1 MNLKNLSIATLFAAL
16 SLGALTAQAQPVAQA
31 HTYMYGDHLDIAKA
45 LSTEV
50 DASPTCGVVNA
61 HLRYLDSQGQQR
73 TLNYE
78 TVAQN
83 CPQDN

>member
-1 MNLKNLSIATLFAAL
+1 MNWKNLSIATLFAAM
-16 SLGALTAQAQPVAQA
+16 SLGALTAQAQTVAQA
-31 HTYMYGDHLDIAKA
+31 HNYMYGEHLDIAKA

-50 DASPTCGVVNA
+50 DSSPTCGVVNA
-61 HLRYLDSQGQQR
+61 HLRYLASQGQQQI
-73 TLNYE
+73 LNSE

>member
-1 MNLKNLSIATLFAAL
+1 
-16 SLGALTAQAQPVAQA
+16 
-31 HTYMYGDHLDIAKA
+31 MYGEHLDIAKA

-50 DASPTCGVVNA
+50 DATPMCGVVNA
-61 HLRYLDSQGQQR
+61 HLRYLDSQGQQQV
-73 TLNYE
+73 LNYE